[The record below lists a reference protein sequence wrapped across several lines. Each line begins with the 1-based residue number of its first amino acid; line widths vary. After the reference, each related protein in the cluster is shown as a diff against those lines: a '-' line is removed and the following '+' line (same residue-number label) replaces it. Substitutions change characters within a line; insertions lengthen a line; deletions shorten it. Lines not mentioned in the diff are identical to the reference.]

1 MERQIGKTR
10 LLLVQGD
17 ITRQAVDA
25 IVNAANS
32 SLMGGGGVDGA
43 IHRAGGPTILAA
55 CKEIV
60 ARDGRLPAGRAV
72 VTPGGNLP
80 ARWVVHTVGPIYRD
94 GGLGEAATLASCYRE
109 SLAAAAEVGA
119 RSICFPS
126 ISTGAYRY
134 PIEAAAQVAVTTT
147 VAEIPRH
154 DFAEVRFCLFSERD
168 LAVYQAAIAEVA

>member
-10 LLLVQGD
+10 LVLVQGD
-17 ITRQAVDA
+17 ITRQAVEA

-43 IHRAGGPTILAA
+43 IHRAGGPAILAA

-72 VTPGGNLP
+72 VTTGGNLVAP
-80 ARWVVHTVGPIYRD
+80 WVVHTVGPIYRD
-94 GGLGEAATLASCYRE
+94 GRHGEAEILASCYRE
-109 SLAAAAEVGA
+109 SFAAAAGVGA
-119 RSICFPS
+119 RTLCFPS

-134 PIEAAAQVAVTTT
+134 PIVAAARVALTT
-147 VAEIPRH
+147 VMEAIGHH
-154 DFAEVRFCLFSERD
+154 DFTEVRFCLFSDRD
-168 LAVYQAAIAEVA
+168 LATYEAALAEVV

>member
-1 MERQIGKTR
+1 MERQFGETR
-10 LLLVQGD
+10 LTLLRGN
-17 ITRQAVDA
+17 ITRQEVEA

-43 IHRAGGPTILAA
+43 IHRAGGGAILAA

-72 VTPGGNLP
+72 VTEGGNLP

-94 GGLGEAATLASCYRE
+94 GSHGEPETLASCYRE
-109 SLAAAAEVGA
+109 SLAAAAAAGA

-134 PIEAAAQVAVTTT
+134 PIEAAAEIALTT
-147 VAEIPRH
+147 VVDEIDHHP
-154 DFAEVRFCLFSERD
+154 FTEVRFCLFSKRD
-168 LAVYQAAIAEVA
+168 LAVYEAALARAA